1 MQPKVVRLIILFMF
15 LAMTGLVGVQII
27 WIRRA
32 VDQREEQFNQGVYE
46 ALSNISLDYQQAS
59 WRQDFEKMFNWPAF
73 EAQVQQHIDS
83 LNQLRVCRKEDSSSV
98 LNMLSARPG
107 LKKQHF
113 SVRLGPFSPE
123 DGLSAY
129 YEEELQ
135 ADFYSGSG
143 LNPGDMLDQSRE
155 MIGQLF
161 REMMTDFSMRRPTAI
176 DTSLLREIIQYRLS
190 NQGIKTSWVF
200 GVLNGVNQGFEVAPS
215 EYRKALAESP
225 YRVPLGLN
233 PFIPGPELLL
243 HFPHKTGF
251 LIKNLVFLLVASAV
265 LIVIIIISFAATIFI
280 IFRQKKIQEIKN
292 DLINNITHELKTPI
306 STISLAC
313 QAMGD
318 PDLKEIPSMRDRY
331 VGMIAEE
338 NKRLG
343 MLVENVLQSAV
354 FDRGEVELKLRK
366 VDMHQKVERVLQ
378 SLEMQTQSKGIQ
390 LVRNLDAQ
398 QFVVEA
404 DEVMVTNLVFNL
416 VDNAIKYSRKQE
428 GSVVVSTWNEDHY
441 LCIEIADNGIGISKD
456 DQKRIFDKLYRVPTG
471 NVHNVKGYGLGLSYV
486 KSIVESHHGHIQVK
500 SQLNEGSR
508 FTVSL
513 PLKQKKDD

>member
-1 MQPKVVRLIILFMF
+1 MF

-73 EAQVQQHIDS
+73 ESQVQRHIDS
-83 LNQLRVCRKEDSSSV
+83 LNQLRVCRKEDSAS
-98 LNMLSARPG
+98 LMNMLSARPG
-107 LKKQHF
+107 LNKQHF
-113 SVRLGPFSPE
+113 SLRLSPFAPE

-135 ADFYSGSG
+135 ADFYSGNG

-176 DTSLLREIIQYRLS
+176 DTALLREIVQYRLN

-200 GVLNGVNQGFEVAPS
+200 GVLSGASPGFEVVPN
-215 EYRKALAESP
+215 EYRKALAETP

-233 PFIPGPELLL
+233 PFLPGPELLL

-366 VDMHQKVERVLQ
+366 VDMHQKINRVLE
-378 SLEMQTQSKGIQ
+378 SLEMLTQSKEIQ
-390 LVRNLDAQ
+390 VVQNLDAKQ
-398 QFVVEA
+398 CVVEA

-416 VDNAIKYSRKQE
+416 IDNAIKYSRKQE

-441 LCIEIADNGIGISKD
+441 LCVEIADNGIGISKD

-486 KSIVESHHGHIQVK
+486 KSIVESHHGRIQVK

>member
-1 MQPKVVRLIILFMF
+1 MF

-73 EAQVQQHIDS
+73 ESQVQQHIDS

-98 LNMLSARPG
+98 LNMLAVRPG

-135 ADFYSGSG
+135 TDFYSGNV

-176 DTSLLREIIQYRLS
+176 DTSLLREIIQYRLT

-200 GVLNGVNQGFEVAPS
+200 GVQPAANQGFEVAPT
-215 EYRKALAESP
+215 EYKKVLAESP

-233 PFIPGPELLL
+233 PFVPGPELLL
-243 HFPHKTGF
+243 HFPHKTSF

-331 VGMIAEE
+331 VDMIAEE

-378 SLEMQTQSKGIQ
+378 SLEMQTQSRGIQ
-390 LVRNLDAQ
+390 MVRNLDAK

-428 GSVVVSTWNEDHY
+428 GSVVVSTWNQDPY
-441 LCIEIADNGIGISKD
+441 FCIEIADNGIGISKD